1 MQMRELE
8 VDLAKIQEQITLAK
22 YLGFNGLE

>member
-1 MQMRELE
+1 MQMRGLE
-8 VDLAKIQEQITLAK
+8 FDLAKIQEQITLVK